1 MEKQIDNPETI
12 LTEGAISTKD
22 IIAPSALEVNANFIR
37 IGGKMARTFFII
49 SYPKFLTAN
58 WLSPIVNLDKILDI
72 SLFIHPVDTA
82 VVLKNLRK
90 KVAQVESQI
99 MAREEKG
106 QTRDPILEAALRNIE
121 ELRDKLSQA
130 QEKLF
135 KFGLYFT
142 LWGDNLEELE
152 KTENEI
158 RTMLEGRLIMTKIA
172 TYQQEE
178 GFNSTLPINEDQLQ
192 ITVPMN
198 TGTISSAFPFVSFDL
213 TSNKGILYGINRH
226 NNSLI
231 IFDRFSLPNYNS
243 IIFAVSGAGKSYT
256 TKLEILRSIMIGS
269 DVMVID
275 PENEY
280 EYLSETVGGSFFRIS
295 LTSKHHINPFD
306 LPKPRQD
313 ENPADV
319 LRSNII
325 NLVGLLR
332 IMLGGLTPEE
342 DGLID
347 RAITE
352 TYAARNITVDSDF
365 SDAQPPL
372 MSDLQTVLESME
384 GGKSLATRLEKYTR
398 GSYAGFLNQPSNVD
412 INNRLVVFSIRD
424 MEEELRPIAMYIVL
438 HFIWNE
444 VRREIKKRILLVDE
458 AWVLMKHEDGASF
471 LFGIA
476 KRGRKYYLGLTTIT
490 QDVADFMNS
499 PYGKPIVTNSS
510 MQFLLKQSPATIET
524 VVKTFNLTD
533 EEKFLLLESNVGE
546 GIFFAGLKHVA
557 IKVIASYAEDQI
569 ITSDP
574 SQLMNIQK
582 AKEKLAQA
590 EEKVI

>member
-1 MEKQIDNPETI
+1 MTNNTETI
-12 LTEGAISTKD
+12 LTEGTVSIKD
-22 IIAPSALEVNANFIR
+22 IIAPSALEVNANFIK
-37 IGGKMARTFFII
+37 IGGKIARTFFVI
-49 SYPKFLTAN
+49 SYPKFLTTN
-58 WLSPIVNLDKILDI
+58 WLSPIINLDKILDV
-72 SLFIHPVDTA
+72 SLFFHPVDTA
-82 VVLKNLRK
+82 IVLKNLRK
-90 KVAQVESQI
+90 KAAQVESQL

-106 QTRDPILEAALRNIE
+106 QTRDPVLEAAIANIE
-121 ELRDKLSQA
+121 ELRDRLSQA
-130 QEKLF
+130 TEKLF

-142 LWGDNLEELE
+142 LWGESLEELE

-158 RTMLEGRLIMTKIA
+158 RTMLEGRLIMTKTA

-178 GFNSTLPINEDQLQ
+178 GFNSALPTNDDQLQ
-192 ITVPMN
+192 ITMPMN
-198 TGTISSAFPFVSFDL
+198 TDTISSAFPFVSFDL

-243 IIFAVSGAGKSYT
+243 LIFATSGAGKSYT
-256 TKLEILRSIMIGS
+256 TKLEVLRAMMLGS
-269 DVMVID
+269 DVMILD

-280 EYLSETVGGSFFRIS
+280 EYLSQTVGGSFFRIS

-306 LPKPRQD
+306 LPRPRSD

-332 IMLGGLTPEE
+332 IMLGGLSPEE

-352 TYAARNITVDSDF
+352 TYAARNITVESDF
-365 SDAQPPL
+365 SNAEPPL
-372 MSDLQTVLESME
+372 MSDLQTVLESLE
-384 GGKSLATRLEKYTR
+384 GGKNLATRLEKYTR

-412 INNRLVVFSIRD
+412 IGNRLVVFSIRD
-424 MEEELRPIAMYIVL
+424 MEDELRPIAMYIIL

-444 VRREIKKRILLVDE
+444 IRREIKKRILIVDE

-476 KRGRKYYLGLTTIT
+476 KRGRKYYLGLTIIT
-490 QDVADFMNS
+490 QDVADLMNS

-510 MQFLLKQSPATIET
+510 MQLLLKQSPATIET

-546 GIFFAGLKHVA
+546 GIFFAGLKHAA

-574 SQLMNIQK
+574 SQLLAIQK
-582 AKEKLAQA
+582 AKEQLVQA